1 MASTAERIFKQRDI
15 IDRSALTEQIEGIV
29 RACMAPER
37 RPRVVDLLQSALANG
52 RAEIQQRLNAAPSQ
66 GYRAS
71 AEQAFLVD
79 QIVRLIY
86 DYVTVHAYPAANR
99 SASEKIAVLAVG
111 GYGRGEMAPHSD
123 VDIAFVTPFKRSSWT
138 EQVVEELLYLM
149 WDLGL

>member
-15 IDRSALTEQIEGIV
+15 IDRSALAEQIEGIMRDC
-29 RACMAPER
+29 RAEVCR
-37 RPRVVDLLQSALANG
+37 SRVVEILQTALASG
-52 RAEIQQRLNAAPSQ
+52 RTEIQRRLNAVPSQ

-99 SASEKIAVLAVG
+99 SASERIAVLAVG

-123 VDIAFVTPFKRSSWT
+123 VDIGFVT
-138 EQVVEELLYLM
+138 
-149 WDLGL
+149 

>member
-79 QIVRLIY
+79 QIVRLI
-86 DYVTVHAYPAANR
+86 
-99 SASEKIAVLAVG
+99 
-111 GYGRGEMAPHSD
+111 
-123 VDIAFVTPFKRSSWT
+123 
-138 EQVVEELLYLM
+138 
-149 WDLGL
+149 